1 MVLETCLYV
10 LGGALLIAAAVLVL
24 LDAVPLLF
32 GSGGEA
38 NRALTVLDR
47 VLLVFVL
54 AEVFHTVRIAVVR
67 HEVEPEPFLVIVIIA
82 GVRRILVVTASAEPL
97 TSPTTLLELG
107 LLVVMLSVSALVL
120 VALRRG
126 QAPRP

>member
-126 QAPRP
+126 QASRP

>member
-97 TSPTTLLELG
+97 TSPPTLLELG

-126 QAPRP
+126 QASRP

>member
-1 MVLETCLYV
+1 VVLETCLYV

-126 QAPRP
+126 QASRP